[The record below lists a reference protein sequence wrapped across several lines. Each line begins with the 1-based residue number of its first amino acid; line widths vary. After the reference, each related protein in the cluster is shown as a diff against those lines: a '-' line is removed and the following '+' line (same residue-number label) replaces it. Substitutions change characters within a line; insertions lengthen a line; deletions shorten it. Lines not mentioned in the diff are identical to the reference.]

1 MALCHPVGKDQ
12 YCMASLGLSQSLS
25 TGTLQLYWDVDGTTA
40 IGATF
45 ASAGTGASHT
55 DGPFSSVASGVVA
68 TYTDAGGELDD
79 STSFDPGDYAAC
91 SMVVA
96 GNLVTGVGS
105 LDIGFKWEGRQTPD
119 TATVAVAGPTTSYT
133 RRNMFHLGDLT
144 EGWVWY
150 TDGTGH
156 QFPAVTDDSTSFDP
170 GDYAACSMVVAGNLV
185 TGVGSL
191 DIGFK
196 WEGRQTPDTATV
208 AVAGP
213 TTSYTRRNMF
223 HLGDLT
229 EGWVWYTD
237 GTGHQFPAVTVVI
250 SGPYQPDVGIFRLDW
265 YYDEARSVLGPPFE
279 PQGFLTTQTE
289 TVSSTPHS
297 VLPRYTDPDGVTQYL
312 PGFALF
318 FTNAPPPPSPA

>member
-1 MALCHPVGKDQ
+1 VSMALCHPVGKDQ

-68 TYTDAGGELDD
+68 TYTDAGGELVA
-79 STSFDPGDYAAC
+79 TSSMAPVPFNVPPPPSPPPHPPPSPPPPPPPSPPPG
-91 SMVVA
+91 SPPPPPP
-96 GNLVTGVGS
+96 
-105 LDIGFKWEGRQTPD
+105 PD
-119 TATVAVAGPTTSYT
+119 LAILSAWC
-133 RRNMFHLGDLT
+133 
-144 EGWVWY
+144 E
-150 TDGTGH
+150 
-156 QFPAVTDDSTSFDP
+156 DDSTSFDP